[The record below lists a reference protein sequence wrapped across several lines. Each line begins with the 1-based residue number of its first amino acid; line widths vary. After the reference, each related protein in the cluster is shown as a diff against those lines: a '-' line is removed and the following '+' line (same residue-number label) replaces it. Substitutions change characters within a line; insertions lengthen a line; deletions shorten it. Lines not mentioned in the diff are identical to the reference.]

1 MKASIQSNVVT
12 NEVTITIQG
21 LNWDACRQSA
31 FYGGEVQV
39 RDVLQVIGQALTRE
53 LLQAKAVTAPR
64 VEQDGQTYYRK
75 AATSGTYQTPYGE
88 VVVER
93 HLYQSSAG
101 GKTICPLEQ
110 RCQLRFGSATPRFA
124 EIVSFKLASQ
134 TAREV
139 EQDLAKCHGVA
150 VSDTYLREVGERV
163 GQLARDR
170 IGGWHFQSPALTV
183 PVTTIATGLDGTTMP
198 LVGEAYKEA
207 MCGTIARYDAEG
219 ARLHTEY
226 LGAMPEAGK
235 TTFAL
240 RLMARIA
247 QVLARYPCARHVCLG
262 DGAQWNWDFFAAHYP
277 NAIWVLDFY
286 HAATHLHTVAELLFG
301 KGTTTAT
308 AYYERWRTTLL
319 DEPNGVAA
327 VLRSLIYYRNRS
339 GLSSRATQAIE
350 TELNYFRTHAAQMRY
365 ADFRTAGLPIGSG
378 VTEAGCKEL
387 IKARFCRSGMRWKRP
402 TGAPLLQLRAIRLS
416 QYWDSFWSKVLRYAA

>member
-1 MKASIQSNVVT
+1 MEASIRTNSVT
-12 NEVTITIQG
+12 NELTITIQG
-21 LNWDACRQSA
+21 LNWEACQQAA
-31 FYGGEVQV
+31 FYAGEVQV
-39 RDVLQVIGQALTRE
+39 RDVLQVIGHALTRE
-53 LLQAKAVTAPR
+53 LLQAKAVTPPR
-64 VEQDGQTYYRK
+64 LEYEGQTYYRK
-75 AATSGTYQTPYGE
+75 AATPGQYQTPYGA

-101 GKTICPLEQ
+101 GATICPLEQ
-110 RCQLRFGSATPRFA
+110 QCQLCFGSATPRLA

-139 EQDLAKCHGVA
+139 EQDLARCQGLTL
-150 VSDTYLREVGERV
+150 SDTYLRELGERV

-170 IGGWHFQSPALTV
+170 IGGWQLEGPALPT
-183 PVTTIATGLDGTTMP
+183 PVATIATGVDGTTIP
-198 LVGEAYKEA
+198 IVGEAYKEA
-207 MCGTIARYDAEG
+207 RCGTIAVYDTDG

-235 TTFAL
+235 TTFAT
-240 RLMARIA
+240 RFTARVA
-247 QVLARYPCARHVCLG
+247 QVLARAPHARHVCLG

-277 NAIWVLDFY
+277 DAIWVLDFY

-301 KGTTTAT
+301 KGTAAAE
-308 AYYERWRTTLL
+308 AYYDRWRATLL
-319 DEPNGVAA
+319 EEPNGVAA
-327 VLRSLIYYRNRS
+327 LLRSLIYYRNRTD
-339 GLSSRATQAIE
+339 LTPRAAQAVE
-350 TELNYFRTHAAQMRY
+350 TELTYFRTHTAQMQY
-365 ADFRTAGLPIGSG
+365 ATFRAAHLPIGSG

-416 QYWDSFWSKVLRYAA
+416 QYWDSFWNRVLRYAA

>member
-1 MKASIQSNVVT
+1 MKASIQSNAVT

-21 LNWDACRQSA
+21 LNWEACTQAS
-31 FYGGEVQV
+31 FYAGEVQV
-39 RDVLQVIGQALTRE
+39 RDVLQVIGQTLTRE
-53 LLQAKAVTAPR
+53 LLRANDVTAPR
-64 VEQDGQTYYRK
+64 VEHGGQTYYRK
-75 AATSGTYQTPYGE
+75 AATPGQYQTPYGE

-101 GKTICPLEQ
+101 GATICPLEQ
-110 RCQLRFGSATPRFA
+110 QCQMRFGSATPRLA
-124 EIVSFKLASQ
+124 EVVSFKLASQ
-134 TAREV
+134 PAGEV
-139 EQDLAKCHGVA
+139 EQDFAKCHGVA
-150 VSDTYLREVGERV
+150 LSDTYLRALGEHV

-170 IGGWHFQSPALTV
+170 VGGWQLAGPALPA
-183 PVTTIATGLDGTTMP
+183 PVATLATGVDGTTMP

-207 MCGTIARYDAEG
+207 MCGTIALYEADG
-219 ARLHTEY
+219 TRLHTEY

-235 TTFAL
+235 STFAT
-240 RLMARIA
+240 RLTARVA
-247 QVLARYPCARHVCLG
+247 QVLARYPHARHVCLG
-262 DGAQWNWDFFAAHYP
+262 DGAQWNWEFFAMHYP

-301 KGTTTAT
+301 KGTVAAA

-319 DEPNGVAA
+319 EEPNGVAA
-327 VLRSLIYYRNRS
+327 LLRSLIYHRNRTV
-339 GLSSRATQAIE
+339 LSARTAQGVE
-350 TELNYFRTHAAQMRY
+350 TELNYFRTHTAQMQY
-365 ADFRTAGLPIGSG
+365 ADFRVAHLPIGSG

-416 QYWDSFWSKVLRYAA
+416 QHWDSFWTKVLRYAA